1 MLLVR
6 LPGSGAQTNMLPWL
20 SGTFQPTAR
29 RPPQRASRRRWYSAH
44 WALTLSSGPVS
55 AAMAAFWMGRN
66 MPKSIWVR
74 SFLQAAT
81 TSGRPTRKLIR
92 APVTLKLLLRLKNST
107 ATSSAPGVL
116 KTLPPTRPSKMM
128 SL

>member
-1 MLLVR
+1 
-6 LPGSGAQTNMLPWL
+6 
-20 SGTFQPTAR
+20 
-29 RPPQRASRRRWYSAH
+29 
-44 WALTLSSGPVS
+44 
-55 AAMAAFWMGRN
+55 

-81 TSGRPTRKLIR
+81 TSGRPTRKLMC
-92 APVTLKLLLRLKNST
+92 APVTLKLLDREKNST

-116 KTLPPTRPSKMM
+116 KTLPPRAPSKMM

>member
-1 MLLVR
+1 MLSVYPAGR
-6 LPGSGAQTNMLPWL
+6 GAQTNMLPWL
-20 SGTFQPTAR
+20 SGTSQPMAR
-29 RPPQRASRRRWYSAH
+29 RPPHRASRRRWYSAH
-44 WALTLSSGPVS
+44 WRCTPSSGPVR
-55 AAMAAFWMGRN
+55 AAMAAFCTGRN

-81 TSGRPTRKLIR
+81 TSGRPTRKLMR

-107 ATSSAPGVL
+107 AHSSAPGVL
-116 KTLPPTRPSKMM
+116 NTLLPRAPSKMM